1 MSTPPLWR
9 WTMKIVWKKSFV
21 KVTHILMIG
30 LVCDLFLVSFHTKY
44 DETKLLI
51 RHFQRKFDLK
61 WESLVLAEQTN
72 CDNLQRRQ
80 HYCTKLEYFISK
92 CLKSIL
98 LHSLKW
104 EWKSSRET
112 HSKVTSINGT
122 KRGRPANSLKMKS
135 EKYSSNSAH
144 LRLHRIQVLSIYR
157 AKLSNMQIF

>member
-92 CLKSIL
+92 RLKSIL
-98 LHSLKW
+98 LHTLIEMRVKVVERNTLKSHKHQRDETW
-104 EWKSSRET
+104 ASSQFTENEVRKIFIKWRT
-112 HSKVTSINGT
+112 SSFTQNTSI
-122 KRGRPANSLKMKS
+122 
-135 EKYSSNSAH
+135 KY
-144 LRLHRIQVLSIYR
+144 I
-157 AKLSNMQIF
+157 